1 MQKAYCKYSTI
12 SSSVKAG
19 EEENK
24 VARWPSLVHKV
35 ATEHGKMISEMSA
48 GKFYD
53 NIEQDPRDSTTNDEK
68 LDLKSIPGFK
78 SLSSQK
84 TMISDEKAHV
94 RPVKLGAHKYI
105 EKMKVL
111 ARAARLR
118 VAEKKKAAA
127 AVVIDA
133 LIEPE
138 TAAEAKTVVEEK
150 VEAVAEVVAVPAT
163 ETVAEVV
170 AAPVAETA
178 TAEVVAAPVTETAAA
193 EVVATPVAEVE
204 PVAAAE
210 VVVAPV
216 TETAAVETKPV
227 VEE

>member
-133 LIEPE
+133 LIEPN
-138 TAAEAKTVVEEK
+138 TAAVEATPVVEEK
-150 VEAVAEVVAVPAT
+150 VE
-163 ETVAEVV
+163 VAEVV
-170 AAPVAETA
+170 AAPVAEKVAAEVVAAPT
-178 TAEVVAAPVTETAAA
+178 TETVAEVVAAPVTETAAV
-193 EVVATPVAEVE
+193 EVVAAPVAE
-204 PVAAAE
+204 PVAAAT

-216 TETAAVETKPV
+216 TETVAVEAKPA